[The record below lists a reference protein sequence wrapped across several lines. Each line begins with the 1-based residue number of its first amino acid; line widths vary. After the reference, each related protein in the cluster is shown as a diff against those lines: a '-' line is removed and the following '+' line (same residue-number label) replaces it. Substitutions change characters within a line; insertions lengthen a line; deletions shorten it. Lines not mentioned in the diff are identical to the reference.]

1 MTPVRIFVGVVGALV
16 VLVVAVLVID
26 LARKDV
32 VAEGVRVGPVDVGGL
47 EREEARTVLQRKLG
61 PKIAKRVA
69 VIHGAQH
76 FVLRADLA
84 RARLDADASIDA
96 ALRRS
101 GGDPFSRVFG
111 GSDARGM
118 VTPRISYARAAVED
132 FAARIAKRVNR
143 DARDA
148 DIAWRDGK
156 LDRTRARNG
165 IEVVRS
171 KLVASL
177 VSVIT
182 NPALG
187 RRVAVPVKVVER
199 PDRNLDD
206 LARRYPTVI
215 AVDRDAKQLR
225 LYKNLQ
231 LEHRYQIAVGKAG
244 AETAAGRYKIVEKI
258 VNPPWRAP
266 NKEWAGSLAGQTIA
280 PDDPR
285 NPLEARWLGFFNGQ
299 GIHGTKEIESLGTAA
314 SQGCI
319 RMAVP
324 DVKELYKLVPK
335 GTPLFLQ

>member
-1 MTPVRIFVGVVGALV
+1 MTALRVAVGLVIAVILV
-16 VLVVAVLVID
+16 VVVVLVID
-26 LARKDV
+26 ITRKDV
-32 VAEGVRVGPVDVGGL
+32 VADGVRIGSVDVGGMD
-47 EREEARTVLQRKLG
+47 RQQARTLVQRKLAPTVG
-61 PKIAKRVA
+61 TSVA
-69 VIHGAQH
+69 VIYRGQH
-76 FVLRADLA
+76 FVLRPEVP
-84 RARLDADASIDA
+84 RARLDADASVEA

-101 GGDPFSRVFG
+101 GDNPFSRVFG
-111 GSDARGM
+111 AGAAGTAVR
-118 VTPRISYARAAVED
+118 PQISYDRGAVED

-148 DIAWRDGK
+148 DIDWRDGK
-156 LDRTRARNG
+156 LDRTRAQNG
-165 IEVVRS
+165 VEVLRP

-177 VSVIT
+177 IGAIT
-182 NPALG
+182 NPAEK
-187 RRVAVPVKVVER
+187 RSVEVPVKLTER

-215 AVDRDAKQLR
+215 AVDRAAKQLR

-231 LEHRYQIAVGKAG
+231 LKHRYQIAVGKAG

-258 VNPPWRAP
+258 VNPPWHAP
-266 NKEWAGSLAGQTIA
+266 DKEWAGELAGQTI
-280 PDDPR
+280 PPGDPR
-285 NPLEARWLGFFNGQ
+285 NPLEARWLGFHDGQ

-335 GTPLFLQ
+335 GAPLFLQ